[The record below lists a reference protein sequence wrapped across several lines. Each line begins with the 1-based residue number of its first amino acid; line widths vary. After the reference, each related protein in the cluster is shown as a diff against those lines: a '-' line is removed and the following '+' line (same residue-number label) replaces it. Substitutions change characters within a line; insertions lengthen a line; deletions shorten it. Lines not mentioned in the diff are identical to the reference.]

1 MFKIIVFF
9 FNLLFKFTFCEYFSG
24 EYLLFGL
31 INGKLRLNLINP
43 DDFTDLRNYHLVG
56 THDPVTG
63 CISKILLSSN
73 SKFLFTVGFDGNI
86 FVYLWSGPK
95 KPVEPSKPIKLK
107 QIKIATDLPPEQPS
121 LEQEKI
127 IAEQKRKDDAAQAHE
142 NKVLHEIERLKEK
155 FNKIYNDNM
164 HLPEDLRIPHKDMLL
179 DPRITNQIRD
189 ELQFELDDVRE
200 DLAYDLEVATLGK
213 TKLYDYFIKK
223 LDNLGM
229 RVTGLR

>member
-1 MFKIIVFF
+1 M
-9 FNLLFKFTFCEYFSG
+9 
-24 EYLLFGL
+24 
-31 INGKLRLNLINP
+31 
-43 DDFTDLRNYHLVG
+43 VG

-73 SKFLFTVGFDGNI
+73 SKYLFTVGFDGNI

-95 KPVEPSKPIKLK
+95 KPIEPSKPIKTKL
-107 QIKIATDLPPEQPS
+107 IRIAPDLSADHPS

-127 IAEQKRKDDAAQAHE
+127 IAEQKRKDDAAAAHE
-142 NKVLHEIERLKEK
+142 NKILHEITRLKEK
-155 FNKIYNDNM
+155 FDKIYNDNLN
-164 HLPEDLRIPHKDMLL
+164 LPDDLRISHKEMLL
-179 DPRITNQIRD
+179 DSRITNQIRD

-223 LDNLGM
+223 LDSIGWSVSGM
-229 RVTGLR
+229 R